1 MLTRIASTLCAAG
14 LLTGLLAATP
24 IAPPAKGR
32 PEGTMMKP
40 ERAPASGAG
49 DASTPSTTLATGGS
63 PSGTATDAGLK
74 PRTPMPKVSSSRLQL
89 PSHPLTGR
97 PSWNGR
103 LVVKFRDDLKYRAD
117 VMPAETVRDRDGR
130 PVEAVAEILKNFG
143 GTVRSLTRRSPS
155 ELRQLERRSETRSGT
170 QAADLAGIVY
180 VDVSPDSLLAAA
192 KAFNDLD
199 IVEYVDIQRTPE
211 QHRQNFSTQYGC
223 GVAGPDSGLVT
234 GINNCYTASVPP
246 QGPPNNRCS
255 ALGGGGACNNVGGC
269 ANPAGQEPTCRFGC
283 NHTACCNLIS
293 GCLPNCADEEQGQGW
308 DAICATYANV
318 LCAVYN
324 SVYDAGGP
332 QGGDQ
337 PSVPQQYKYDPCFAM
352 RGTIVPAGGAG
363 GRVLIQG
370 QAITPDTANNL
381 SYGLMTYTINGA
393 TGAFVAGT
401 DTLDAVDYP
410 NGTILDEADPS
421 TGVPQKALPDPSLEG
436 AGALLMAGCFT
447 PHPLGGCN
455 QVTCCV
461 FVCRTD
467 PACCLVGWDDNCV
480 SIANNAEID
489 PVFGSPCAT
498 GVLPSTPGVFPNLN
512 FPNGLA
518 DTTPLLTGGRT
529 IDPITGPG
537 NARGYQVYTVGQ
549 PVIEPFAPP
558 PLAYP
563 VPPPTQP
570 SYDPLLADPTRTN
583 SQGNLGTLAGIN
595 SGYRGGG
602 LDMEAFDNALSALAI
617 DPVTRG
623 RGQGTTV
630 AVIDLSAYV
639 DHEDLI
645 NVVVPEPNQ
654 TIILLDTAPIDPNH
668 GTAVLGVIG
677 AEDNDFGIT
686 GIAHGA
692 TLRFYPS
699 VSIEEG
705 ERLESAM
712 TNAIIDLVEGDIICL
727 PIGLDGNTILANP
740 TVDVLVQIATTAG
753 ITTVVSAGNTSS
765 EIVAGT
771 AGNGAIVV
779 SACWPGYRVGTAP
792 TFSAVPGG
800 LPGFYYCRFQ
810 QSNFGVASTV
820 SAWGA
825 GVATLGYG
833 DLFNG
838 DNPPADPTDPPA
850 VQALT
855 QNRLRSYT
863 SGTSFE
869 GTSPACAIIAGWC
882 ACLQGFSEA
891 FFGTSLPPSDLTTA
905 LTTVGNFFQPCGLA
919 YGTPVFPG
927 YPEGCPQYGD
937 IISGGTA
944 ARIGGF
950 PRAPETVSWI
960 VANAFSGANPVDF
973 DVITGTYVAGSA
985 FALRELD
992 GVALQIASVRKRAGN
1007 RGQGFGT
1014 ALFYP
1019 LSGASTDLQISTTS
1033 PQDPSL
1039 VTGFTLTT
1047 GSRVSWGLPVI
1058 EVVYF
1063 YNMVQKRWV
1072 AAGYT
1077 SLGVA
1082 VGGGNYS
1089 TAAGQ
1094 FPGDYKDFLRR
1105 TSSGGTEIYARIYT
1119 CALAAGSYSVLH
1131 DQLDMRILV
1140 DFFGGGGGVN
1150 P

>member
-40 ERAPASGAG
+40 ERAPASTAG

-143 GTVRSLTRRSPS
+143 GTVRSLTRRSAA
-155 ELRQLERRSETRSGT
+155 ELRQLERRAESRSGT

-180 VDVSPDSLLAAA
+180 VDVSPDNLLAAA

-211 QHRQNFSTQYGC
+211 QHRQNFSEQYGC

-283 NHTACCNLIS
+283 NHAACCNLIT
-293 GCLPNCADEEQGQGW
+293 GCLPNCTDEEQGQGW

-318 LCAVYN
+318 LCAVYS

-332 QGGDQ
+332 QNGDQ

-363 GRVLIQG
+363 GDVLIQG
-370 QAITPDTANNL
+370 QAITPDTANDL

-393 TGAFVAGT
+393 TGAFVDGVN
-401 DTLDAVDYP
+401 TLNAVVYP

-421 TGVPQKALPDPSLEG
+421 TGVPQSAQQDPSLEG
-436 AGALLMAGCFT
+436 AGSLLMAGCFT

-512 FPNGLA
+512 FPNGLT
-518 DTTPLLTGGRT
+518 DTTPLLTGGRA

-602 LDMEAFDNALSALAI
+602 LDMEAFDNTLSALAI

-800 LPGFYYCRFQ
+800 LPGYYYCRFQ
-810 QSNFGVASTV
+810 QSNFGAASTV

-838 DNPPADPTDPPA
+838 ANPPADPTDPPA

-855 QNRLRSYT
+855 ENKLRSYT

-869 GTSPACAIIAGWC
+869 GTSASCAIIAGWC

-891 FFGTSLPPSDLTTA
+891 FFGTPLPPGDLTTA
-905 LTTVGNFFQPCGLA
+905 LTTVGNYFQPCGLPF
-919 YGTPVFPG
+919 GTPVYPG

-937 IISGGTA
+937 IVSGGTTA
-944 ARIGGF
+944 LIGGF
-950 PRAPETVSWI
+950 PRTPETVAWI

-973 DVITGTYVAGSA
+973 DIINGTYVAGSA

-1019 LSGASTDLQISTTS
+1019 LSGATTDLQISTTS
-1033 PQDPSL
+1033 PQNPSL

-1094 FPGDYKDFLRR
+1094 FPGDYKDFLRQ